1 VRLLMSI
8 PDYQALMLPLLR
20 LASDG
25 NEHRISDALE
35 HLARTFNLSA
45 DELSELL
52 PSGKQTVFAN
62 RAHWAKTYLSQ
73 AGLLESPRRA
83 YFRITPRGREV
94 LKDNPGRIDVEL
106 LSKFPEFLD
115 FKTRAR
121 VQSSEPL
128 STVEPPVGVRPAQLT
143 AATPDEILRD
153 TVRDLDRSLSS
164 ELLQRVLSAPP
175 VFFENLIVTLLLS
188 MGYGG
193 SREDAGRAI
202 GKSGDGGID
211 GVIDQDPLGLDRV
224 YVQAKRYKTDSP
236 VSEPEIRA
244 FSGSLGA
251 AKANKGVFDTTSFF
265 TRPAIEFAER
275 HPFKM
280 VLIDGEQLTTLM
292 IRHDVGVRGCGH
304 VTSQESRRGL
314 FL

>member
-1 VRLLMSI
+1 MSI
-8 PDYQALMLPLLR
+8 PDYQTLMLPLLR

-25 NEHRISDALE
+25 NEHRISEAFE

-45 DELSELL
+45 DEQAELL
-52 PSGKQTVFAN
+52 PSRKQTVLAN

-73 AGLLESPRRA
+73 AGLLEIPRRA
-83 YFRITPRGREV
+83 YFRITPRGRDV
-94 LKDNPGRIDVEL
+94 LKDDPARIDVEL
-106 LSKFPEFLD
+106 LRKFPEFLD
-115 FKTRAR
+115 FQTRERAR
-121 VQSSEPL
+121 RTPDAL
-128 STVEPPVGVRPAQLT
+128 PTTKPPIVARPEQLA

-153 TVRDLDRSLSS
+153 TINDLERSLSG
-164 ELLQRVLSAPP
+164 ELLQRILSAPP
-175 VFFENLIVTLLLS
+175 VFFENLIVQLLLS

-224 YVQAKRYKTDSP
+224 YVQAKRYKTDAP
-236 VSEPEIRA
+236 VSEPEIRG

-251 AKANKGVFDTTSFF
+251 AKANKGVFVTTSYF

-280 VLIDGEQLTTLM
+280 T
-292 IRHDVGVRGCGH
+292 
-304 VTSQESRRGL
+304 
-314 FL
+314 